1 MTEMK
6 EILIQ
11 VGSVM
16 FECDWPLTTG
26 PELWSAALISRQR
39 RHALRPSAAH
49 RLSPSWPAA
58 MDMCSQLLFGA
69 SPPLTRAPRSLFI

>member
-26 PELWSAALISRQR
+26 PEL
-39 RHALRPSAAH
+39 
-49 RLSPSWPAA
+49 
-58 MDMCSQLLFGA
+58 
-69 SPPLTRAPRSLFI
+69 